1 MAKKKQKIIRLND
14 YRGDSLKRPKV
25 YVSRI
30 IPKTGMNILEENC
43 DVTVNEKDEQL
54 SKPEL
59 IDNLKDKDGA
69 LVMLSDKIDRELI
82 EACPDLKAVSN
93 LAVGY
98 NNIDV
103 EAAKEAGIIATNVPE
118 VLTEATAELTWALL
132 MAVARRVVEADK
144 FLRAGKFKGWGPQ
157 LLMGNDIYGKK
168 LGIIGF
174 GDIGQAVARKAAG
187 FDMEVF
193 YNKRNRLSIATEKK
207 LGVEYKDIPKLLAES
222 DYITI
227 NAPLNP
233 ESYHL
238 ISTEELQ
245 IMKETAYIIN
255 TGRGPIIDEKA
266 MVEALKEGIIAG
278 AALDVF
284 ENEPEIEPGLLELDN
299 VVLTPHIG
307 SASREARYELAEKAA
322 SDLVAALKGGKVENP
337 VT

>member
-1 MAKKKQKIIRLND
+1 MSK
-14 YRGDSLKRPKV
+14 PEV
-25 YVSRI
+25 YVSRV
-30 IPKTGMNILEENC
+30 IPETGLNILEEKC
-43 DVTVNEKDEQL
+43 DVTVNEEDKQL
-54 SKPEL
+54 SKYEL
-59 IDNLKDKDGA
+59 IDNLKGKDGA
-69 LVMLSDKIDRELI
+69 LVMLSDEIDRELI

-103 EAAKEAGIIATNVPE
+103 QAAKEAGIIATNVPG

-144 FLRAGKFKGWGPQ
+144 FLRAGKFKSWGPK

-187 FDMEVF
+187 FNMEIF
-193 YNKRNRLSIATEKK
+193 YNKRNRLSIPAEKR
-207 LGVEYKDIPKLLAES
+207 LGVEYKKLPQLLAES
-222 DYITI
+222 DYITV
-227 NAPLNP
+227 NAPLN
-233 ESYHL
+233 SDTYHL
-238 ISTEELQ
+238 IGTEELQ

-266 MVEALKEGIIAG
+266 LVKALRENVIAG
-278 AALDVF
+278 AGLDVF
-284 ENEPEIEPGLLELDN
+284 ENEPDVEPGLLELDN

-307 SASREARYELAEKAA
+307 SASKEARYELAEKAA
-322 SDLVAALKGGKVENP
+322 SDLVAALTGGEVENP

>member
-1 MAKKKQKIIRLND
+1 MSK
-14 YRGDSLKRPKV
+14 PKV
-25 YVSRI
+25 YVSRV
-30 IPKTGMNILEENC
+30 IPETGMNILEDSC

-54 SKPEL
+54 SKDEL
-59 IDNLKDKDGA
+59 IENLKDKDGA
-69 LVMLSDKIDRELI
+69 LVMLSDEIDRELI
-82 EACPDLKAVSN
+82 EACPNLKVVSN

-103 EAAKEAGIIATNVPE
+103 DAAKEAGIIATNVPG

-132 MAVARRVVEADK
+132 MAVARRVIEADK
-144 FLRAGKFKGWGPQ
+144 FLRAGKFKSWGPK

-174 GDIGQAVARKAAG
+174 GDIGQAVARRAAG
-187 FDMEVF
+187 FDMEIA
-193 YNKRNRLSIATEKK
+193 YNKRNRLSIAIEKR
-207 LGVEYKDIPKLLAES
+207 LGVEYKKLPRLLAES

-227 NAPLNP
+227 NAPLN
-233 ESYHL
+233 SDTYHM

-266 MVEALKEGIIAG
+266 LVKALKEGVIAG

-284 ENEPEIEPGLLELDN
+284 ENEPEVEPGLLELDN

-307 SASREARYELAEKAA
+307 SASKEARYELAEKAA
-322 SDLVAALKGGKVENP
+322 SDLVAALTGGEVENP

>member
-1 MAKKKQKIIRLND
+1 M
-14 YRGDSLKRPKV
+14 
-25 YVSRI
+25 
-30 IPKTGMNILEENC
+30 TILEESC

-54 SKPEL
+54 LKAEL
-59 IDNLKDKDGA
+59 IKNLQDKDGA

-82 EACPDLKAVSN
+82 ESCPNLKAVSN

-103 EAAKEAGIIATNVPE
+103 EAAKEADIIATNVSE

-132 MAVARRVVEADK
+132 MAIARRIVEADK
-144 FLRAGKFKGWGPQ
+144 FLRAGKFNSWGPK
-157 LLMGNDIYGKK
+157 LLMGNDIYGKN

-187 FDMEVF
+187 FDMEIA
-193 YNKRNRLSIATEKK
+193 YNKRNKLSIATEKR
-207 LGVEYKDIPKLLAES
+207 LGVKYKNLPQLLAES
-222 DYITI
+222 DFITI
-227 NAPLNP
+227 NAPLNS
-233 ESYHL
+233 ETYHM
-238 ISTEELQ
+238 IGTEELE

-266 MVEALKEGIIAG
+266 LVEALKEGVIAG

-284 ENEPEIEPGLLELDN
+284 ENEPEVEPGLLELDN

-322 SDLVAALKGGKVENP
+322 SDLVAALTGGEVENP

>member
-1 MAKKKQKIIRLND
+1 MSK
-14 YRGDSLKRPKV
+14 PKV
-25 YVSRI
+25 YVSRV
-30 IPKTGMNILEENC
+30 IPKTGMNILEDSC

-54 SKPEL
+54 SKDKL
-59 IDNLKDKDGA
+59 IENLKDKDGA
-69 LVMLSDKIDRELI
+69 LVMLSDEIDRELI
-82 EACPDLKAVSN
+82 EACPNLKAVSN

-144 FLRAGKFKGWGPQ
+144 FLRSGKFDDWRPM

-187 FDMEVF
+187 FDMEIA
-193 YNKRNRLSIATEKK
+193 YNKRNKLSIATEKR
-207 LGVEYKDIPKLLAES
+207 LGVEYKNIPQLLAES

-227 NAPLNP
+227 NAPLNS
-233 ESYHL
+233 ETYHM
-238 ISTEELQ
+238 IGTEELQ

-266 MVEALKEGIIAG
+266 LVEALKNGVIAG

-284 ENEPEIEPGLLELDN
+284 ENEPEVESGLLELDN
-299 VVLTPHIG
+299 VILTPHIG
-307 SASREARYELAEKAA
+307 SASKEARYELAEKAA
-322 SDLVAALKGGKVENP
+322 SDLVAALTGGEVENP

>member
-1 MAKKKQKIIRLND
+1 MAKKRLKIISKKD
-14 YRGDSLKRPKV
+14 YRGGSLNKPKV

-30 IPKTGMNILEENC
+30 IPETGMNILKENC
-43 DVTVNEKDEQL
+43 AVTVNEKDQQL
-54 SKPEL
+54 SKREL
-59 IDNLKDKDGA
+59 IKNLKDKDGA
-69 LVMLSDKIDRELI
+69 LVMLSDEIDRELI
-82 EACPDLKAVSN
+82 KACPDLKAVSN

-118 VLTEATAELTWALL
+118 VLTEATAELTWTLL

-144 FLRAGKFKGWGPQ
+144 YLRAGKFNGWGPK

-187 FDMEVF
+187 FEMEIA
-193 YNKRNRLSIATEKK
+193 YNKRTRLSFATEKS
-207 LGVEYKDIPKLLAES
+207 LGVEYKSIPKLLAES

-227 NAPLNP
+227 NAPLNS

-266 MVEALKEGIIAG
+266 LVEALKEGVIAG

-284 ENEPEIEPGLLELDN
+284 ENEPEVEPGLLELDN

-307 SASREARYELAEKAA
+307 SASKEARYELAEKAA
-322 SDLVAALKGGKVENP
+322 SDLVAALTGGEVENP

>member
-1 MAKKKQKIIRLND
+1 
-14 YRGDSLKRPKV
+14 
-25 YVSRI
+25 
-30 IPKTGMNILEENC
+30 MNILKENC
-43 DVTVNEKDEQL
+43 EVTVNEEDEQL
-54 SKPEL
+54 SKREL
-59 IDNLKDKDGA
+59 IEKLKDKDGA

-82 EACPDLKAVSN
+82 EACPSLKAVSN

-103 EAAKEAGIIATNVPE
+103 EAAREAGIVATNVPE
-118 VLTEATAELTWALL
+118 VLTEATAELTWTLL

-144 FLRAGKFKGWGPQ
+144 YLRAGKFKGWGPK

-187 FDMEVF
+187 FDMEIA
-193 YNKRNRLSIATEKK
+193 YNKRTRLSMTTEKR
-207 LGVEYKDIPKLLAES
+207 LGVEYKNIPQLLAES

-238 ISTEELQ
+238 IGTEELQ

-255 TGRGPIIDEKA
+255 TGRGPIIDEEA
-266 MVEALKEGIIAG
+266 LVEALEEGVIAG

-307 SASREARYELAEKAA
+307 SASKEARFELAEKAA
-322 SDLVAALKGGKVENP
+322 SDLVAALTGGEVENP